1 AANDIRDVHGYGAR
15 YSLWYGELNPATGLP
30 WTPADIVNFDIGG
43 NSVLKVRSQTAT
55 ATHFPKLFAMR
66 LVVWVAPET
75 RKAVGVWRRPHTL
88 ATRLN
93 NITTD
98 ALISVPDGS
107 AGWSK
112 EAGKNYVLCFR
123 QSCAPAL
130 WGPVNADDV
139 QWLGAY
145 QDLTAAG
152 QPPGRPPV
160 PDGGGSAAWHLV
172 PVAHRWPPPCAG
184 HRSGVGPDRARP
196 VRTPRAGVRREPT
209 CRVLVRAGG
218 RQRQPERGLAAVLHG
233 P

>member
-1 AANDIRDVHGYGAR
+1 LTPTIARWVQSPSLLPLACCGEPSCSDAFPTRRSSDLDYENYRIGFVEMRAIAGANTGYRKLSFSIEIDGDVLLPAANDIRDVHGYGAR

-98 ALISVPDGS
+98 ALISVPDG
-107 AGWSK
+107 
-112 EAGKNYVLCFR
+112 
-123 QSCAPAL
+123 
-130 WGPVNADDV
+130 
-139 QWLGAY
+139 
-145 QDLTAAG
+145 
-152 QPPGRPPV
+152 
-160 PDGGGSAAWHLV
+160 
-172 PVAHRWPPPCAG
+172 
-184 HRSGVGPDRARP
+184 
-196 VRTPRAGVRREPT
+196 
-209 CRVLVRAGG
+209 
-218 RQRQPERGLAAVLHG
+218 
-233 P
+233 

>member
-1 AANDIRDVHGYGAR
+1 
-15 YSLWYGELNPATGLP
+15 
-30 WTPADIVNFDIGG
+30 
-43 NSVLKVRSQTAT
+43 
-55 ATHFPKLFAMR
+55 MR

-88 ATRLN
+88 TTRLN

-139 QWLGAY
+139 QWLGGY
-145 QDLTAAG
+145 QDLRSEEHASEL
-152 QPPGRPPV
+152 QSREN
-160 PDGGGSAAWHLV
+160 LV
-172 PVAHRWPPPCAG
+172 
-184 HRSGVGPDRARP
+184 
-196 VRTPRAGVRREPT
+196 
-209 CRVLVRAGG
+209 CRLLLEKKKKNTSKT
-218 RQRQPERGLAAVLHG
+218 Q
-233 P
+233 

>member
-1 AANDIRDVHGYGAR
+1 RTASSYRFTVDASAFAPGGDYENYRIGFVELRAIAGANTGYRKLSFSMEIDGDVLLPAANDIRDVHGYGAR

-98 ALISVPDGS
+98 KSEEHTSEL
-107 AGWSK
+107 
-112 EAGKNYVLCFR
+112 
-123 QSCAPAL
+123 QS
-130 WGPVNADDV
+130 
-139 QWLGAY
+139 
-145 QDLTAAG
+145 
-152 QPPGRPPV
+152 
-160 PDGGGSAAWHLV
+160 
-172 PVAHRWPPPCAG
+172 
-184 HRSGVGPDRARP
+184 
-196 VRTPRAGVRREPT
+196 RENHVS
-209 CRVLVRAGG
+209 RL
-218 RQRQPERGLAAVLHG
+218 
-233 P
+233 